1 MKRFSLF
8 IIVSILL
15 FSCNSDDSET
25 ICNPTLVIESILF
38 IELVNTEGENLIENG
53 IYNPD
58 DITIGFNGNI
68 FTGVVFTGVQGVEN
82 VIVLNVFGEEGDN
95 TFDINLSDTETDT
108 LILNISKEEISDP
121 CIQLVIT
128 VNEVIYNGE
137 SKELQDF
144 EGGFLITV
152 VKE

>member
-1 MKRFSLF
+1 M
-8 IIVSILL
+8 L